1 VQSKLRPQKP
11 LLCFGGLKQHS
22 FLGNGMAL
30 KLGLVGI
37 GKIARDQH
45 IPALAADPRF
55 ELVACASR
63 HARVDGVANFADIE
77 TLLAEVE
84 HLDAISICTPP
95 QAHFD
100 AALAALRAGKHVML
114 EKPPAATTRHIALL
128 QAEALRQ
135 GRTLFQTWHSR
146 FAAGVDAA
154 REWLR
159 GRTLTGGTITWK
171 EDVHHWHPGQQWIWE
186 PGGLGVFDPGINA
199 LSVLTEVLPDEAVV
213 HEADLDFPQNQQA
226 PIAARLALRT
236 EGGVTV
242 NAEFDFRQKGE
253 QTWDIELVTTS
264 GHLKLRHGGGALE
277 IDGSPVKADEALA
290 GEYPRLYARFAELC
304 AAGRSEVD
312 WRPFQLVADAFLVGR
327 RNIVAAHVV

>member
-1 VQSKLRPQKP
+1 MP
-11 LLCFGGLKQHS
+11 
-22 FLGNGMAL
+22 L

-63 HARVDGVANFADIE
+63 HARVDGVANFPSVE
-77 TLLAEVE
+77 VLLAEVKD
-84 HLDAISICTPP
+84 LDAISICTPP
-95 QAHFD
+95 QAHFE

-114 EKPPAATTRHIALL
+114 EKPPAATTRQIALL
-128 QAEALRQ
+128 HSEAQRH

-171 EDVHHWHPGQQWIWE
+171 EDVHYWHPGQQWIWE

-199 LSVLTEVLPDEAVV
+199 LSVLTEVLPDETFVQQAV
-213 HEADLDFPQNQQA
+213 LDFPENQQA
-226 PIAARLALRT
+226 PIAARLILRT
-236 EGGVTV
+236 QAGVAV
-242 NAEFDFRQKGE
+242 NADFDFRQKGE
-253 QTWDIELVTTS
+253 QTWDIELFTATS
-264 GHLKLRHGGGALE
+264 RLKLARGGGVLE
-277 IDGSPVKADEALA
+277 IDGRTVGADDALA
-290 GEYPRLYARFAELC
+290 GEYPRLYSRFADLC
-304 AAGRSEVD
+304 MAGESEVD
-312 WRPFQLVADAFLVGR
+312 WRPFQLVADAFLVGER
-327 RNIVAAHVV
+327 RIVAAHQV